1 MNAVRDTIHRIRCIA
16 TPRLDGAAAPPRVA
30 APPCIDGARPRT
42 PASVLGH
49 AAFGAATWWLAA
61 LSAEALAGIRLPLL
75 AVDPLFLATLPFAS
89 IGSALA
95 TRRLAPV
102 RAVHALVLVVAT
114 GALHTLLLVA
124 WASVAALLVR

>member
-1 MNAVRDTIHRIRCIA
+1 MNAVRDTIHRLRSIA
-16 TPRLDGAAAPPRVA
+16 APRLADAAAPPRVA
-30 APPCIDGARPRT
+30 APPRIDGARPRT
-42 PASVLGH
+42 PASMLRH

-61 LSAEALAGIRLPLL
+61 LSAETLAGVRLPLL

-95 TRRLAPV
+95 TRRLAHV
-102 RAVHALVLVVAT
+102 RTVHALVLVLAT
-114 GALHTLLLVA
+114 GALHTLLLVT